1 MGVARSFACM
11 AVFAAC
17 RSSTPPPDTTSFG
30 SDAMRTIL
38 IGTIV
43 TPDTVIDGEVLI
55 HANTIECV
63 DSGTTCQALAV
74 AAGATVI
81 DTHGIIAPGL
91 IDTHNHILFDIFDND
106 DWTPAQLYQNHDQW
120 PTEPRY
126 LAMLD

>member
-1 MGVARSFACM
+1 MGGAARSLACIAM
-11 AVFAAC
+11 FAAC
-17 RSSTPPPDTTSFG
+17 RSNSAPPDTTSFG
-30 SDAMRTIL
+30 SDATRTIL

-43 TPDTVIDGEVLI
+43 TPDAIIDGEVLI

-63 DSGTTCQALAV
+63 DVGAACQGLAV

-106 DWTPAQLYQNHDQW
+106 
-120 PTEPRY
+120 
-126 LAMLD
+126 